1 MPRKEGAL
9 SRLRV
14 NDQMAPCCS
23 RVNFQDS
30 KTPVCSNDPRGR
42 TQKKTEKNN
51 SRRVALLAALPQ
63 ARVTRLFSRGFSS
76 KRELACSLW
85 PHGSIYIF
93 ASNLTCNSFK
103 WLGFKCAFAFCT
115 VKINAYLN
123 NFFSFRKGFCLFT
136 LIEKLAM

>member
-30 KTPVCSNDPRGR
+30 KTPRLQFARTIRGEER
-42 TQKKTEKNN
+42 KKKTEQNN

-76 KRELACSLW
+76 KREIACSLW
-85 PHGSIYIF
+85 PHGSIYIY

-103 WLGFKCAFAFCT
+103 
-115 VKINAYLN
+115 
-123 NFFSFRKGFCLFT
+123 
-136 LIEKLAM
+136 